1 MLRAL
6 KHFSRYYSNG
16 PRIGNVRAST
26 IPKRKNRPWD
36 DKSIPSLEDFMF
48 QRKVF
53 KLYRAIVRA
62 ANRKCGIICEKK
74 RKYSDYVLSI
84 YWHITLEAPDK
95 LMAKELIEYA
105 KGEFLVSKNVSD
117 KHEKRYLLSMGQ
129 NQFRDTCKGIGFSF
143 PINIDFND
151 IKWWFSQN
159 AEINYLVSV
168 HTH

>member
-16 PRIGNVRAST
+16 PRIGNVKAST

-62 ANRKCGIICEKK
+62 ANQ
-74 RKYSDYVLSI
+74 
-84 YWHITLEAPDK
+84 APDK

-151 IKWWFSQN
+151 IK
-159 AEINYLVSV
+159 
-168 HTH
+168 